1 MYAIALHDP
10 SAGHLV
16 LTRDPFG
23 IKPLYYAETPHAF
36 AFTSEPGALIEAG
49 IVAPQLVRS
58 SRNELVQ
65 MQFTTGRET
74 IFAGINRVLPGEM
87 VVVRRG
93 RIVERRRCAALP
105 GGGPLQLGEVEALAR
120 LDAALMESVPLPHR
134 PSRPFGVFLSGR
146 IDSTVVLMMMARL
159 AERPVQAFTLGFA
172 GGEVADARPAARAAA
187 PTVGAEHLA
196 LAFDEADF
204 WKLLPEVFSA
214 VDHPTAD
221 SAIL

>member
-74 IFAGINRVLPGEM
+74 IFAGINRGLPGEM

-93 RIVERRRCAALP
+93 RIVEPRRCAALP
-105 GGGPLQLGEVEALAR
+105 GGGARQPGEREALAR
-120 LDAALMESVPLPHR
+120 LAAALMISVRLHQR
-134 PSRPFGVFLSGR
+134 SDVPFGVFLSGG
-146 IDSTVVLMMMARL
+146 IDSTVALMMMARL
-159 AERPVQAFTLGFA
+159 AERPVKAFTIGFA
-172 GGEVADARPAARAAA
+172 GGEVADERPAARAAA
-187 PTVGAEHLA
+187 ASVGAEHVELV
-196 LAFDEADF
+196 FDEEIGRAH
-204 WKLLPEVFSA
+204 V
-214 VDHPTAD
+214 
-221 SAIL
+221 